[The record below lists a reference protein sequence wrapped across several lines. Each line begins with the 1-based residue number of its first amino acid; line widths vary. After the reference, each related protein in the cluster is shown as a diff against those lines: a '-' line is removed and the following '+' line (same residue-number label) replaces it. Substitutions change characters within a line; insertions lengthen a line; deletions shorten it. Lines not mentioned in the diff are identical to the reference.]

1 MDRNTLVG
9 MLLISIIIGVW
20 MLYTAIEQRPSQE
33 QAHRT
38 SQQAQKPS
46 AGPTDTGRAD
56 TGRAVLNDRSITPAQ
71 PALPEQRIRVVT
83 ENYRATIS
91 SLGMTITRWELQHY
105 KAWYG
110 DLVQLVYP
118 GARELGM
125 TFTTRS
131 GEKLAPR
138 QQQFEL
144 LNAPA
149 SGTIV
154 LRGDS
159 SFTLHGRLRMGGAT
173 VERTITFH
181 GTSYLLDTR
190 IVVENADSLLPMT
203 RRWYDIGWSSGL
215 KYQEASSVE
224 ESNHSTAFAS
234 LNGSLDE
241 LDVSDYNKPASVHQS
256 GTIDYIGTKT
266 KYFMVALLN
275 GRTDRQGEC
284 FLEGVLY
291 GAPNNG
297 RIKVYSATYRVP
309 YRGGRQSDSFAV
321 YIGPLD
327 YDIVKQYG
335 LQATV
340 NFGWRWIVRPIGEFF
355 MLPIFKVI
363 HTFIPNY
370 GIAIIVFSMLMKLLL
385 LPLSR
390 GQMQAALKMKALQP
404 EIEKLRKKYADDP
417 MALQRAQMQLFSE
430 YGVNPMGGCLPLLLQ
445 LPILYALYAVLAT
458 NIAMRQ
464 AVFIPG
470 WIDDL
475 SVPDHVIHL
484 PFSIF
489 GIEALSGMALIM
501 GATLFIQQKMTITDP
516 NQKALVYVMP
526 IMLTLMFSY
535 LPSGLNLY
543 YLVFNILGILQQ
555 VWMTKFSKKTLTL
568 ADLKRMPKKEGWL
581 QKRLRLAQELAES
594 QGRTLP
600 LNLPNAPKAQPKRPK
615 KRR

>member
-1 MDRNTLVG
+1 MDRNTLIG
-9 MLLISIIIGVW
+9 MVLISIIIGVW
-20 MLYTAIEQRPSQE
+20 MLYTAIEQRPQAEHPPSSAQHAKSRATVPVDSGHSSQ
-33 QAHRT
+33 
-38 SQQAQKPS
+38 PS
-46 AGPTDTGRAD
+46 AVISP
-56 TGRAVLNDRSITPAQ
+56 VQ
-71 PALPEQRIRVVT
+71 PAVPEQRIRVVT

-91 SLGMTITRWELQHY
+91 SLGMTITRWELRHY

-110 DLVQLVYP
+110 EPVQLVYP

-131 GEKLAPR
+131 GEKLTPR

-144 LNAPA
+144 VNAPA
-149 SGTIV
+149 SGTIE

-159 SFTLHGRLRMGGAT
+159 SFTLRGRLRMGAAT

-181 GTSYLLDTR
+181 GKTYLLDTR
-190 IVVENADSLLPMT
+190 ITVEDADSLLPLT
-203 RRWYDIGWSSGL
+203 RRWYDVGWSSGL

-256 GTIDYIGTKT
+256 GTVEYIGTKT
-266 KYFMVALLN
+266 KYFLVAILN
-275 GRTDRQGEC
+275 GRPDRQGEY
-284 FLEGVLY
+284 FLEGVMY

-321 YIGPLD
+321 YLGPLD
-327 YDIVKQYG
+327 YDIVKHYG

-340 NFGWRWIVRPIGEFF
+340 NFGWRWIVRPIGEYF
-355 MLPIFKVI
+355 MLPIFKAI
-363 HTFIPNY
+363 HALIPNY
-370 GIAIIVFSMLMKLLL
+370 GIAIIVFSVLMKILL

-404 EIEKLRKKYADDP
+404 EIAKLRKKYADDP
-417 MALQRAQMQLFSE
+417 MALQRAQMQLFTE
-430 YGVNPMGGCLPLLLQ
+430 YGVNPMGGCLPLFLQ

-464 AVFIPG
+464 AAFIPG

-475 SVPDHVIHL
+475 SIPDHVIHL

-501 GATLFIQQKMTITDP
+501 GATLFVQQKMTITDP

-543 YLVFNILGILQQ
+543 YLVFNVLGILQQ
-555 VWMTKFSKKTLTL
+555 VWMTKFSKRTLTL

-581 QKRLRLAQELAES
+581 QKRLRIAQELAES

-600 LNLPNAPKAQPKRPK
+600 INLPTTPKSPPTRPK

>member
-1 MDRNTLVG
+1 MDRNTFIG
-9 MLLISIIIGVW
+9 MLLISLIIGVW
-20 MLYTAIEQRPSQE
+20 MFYTAIEQRPSSPQ
-33 QAHRT
+33 QPST
-38 SQQAQKPS
+38 SQQRSESTARPPDSSLVERTSTPSIASAQ
-46 AGPTDTGRAD
+46 
-56 TGRAVLNDRSITPAQ
+56 PAQ
-71 PALPEQRIRVVT
+71 PEGRIRIVT
-83 ENYRATIS
+83 EHYRATIS
-91 SLGMTITRWELQHY
+91 SLGMTVARWELQRY
-105 KAWYG
+105 NAWYG
-110 DLVQLVYP
+110 QPVQLVQP
-118 GARELGM
+118 GARELGI
-125 TFTTRS
+125 TFTLRS
-131 GEKLAPR
+131 GEKISPR
-138 QQQFEL
+138 QQPFEFV
-144 LNAPA
+144 NAPA
-149 SGTIV
+149 NGTIE

-159 SFTLHGRLRMGGAT
+159 SFTLRGRLRLGVAT
-173 VERTITFH
+173 IERMLTFH
-181 GTSYLLDTR
+181 GRTYHVDSRIIFDSADT
-190 IVVENADSLLPMT
+190 LLPLT
-203 RRWYDIGWSSGL
+203 RRWYDFGWSSGL

-241 LDVSDYNKPASVHQS
+241 LDASDYNKPVSVHQS
-256 GTIDYIGTKT
+256 GTVEYIGTKT
-266 KYFMVALLN
+266 KYFMVAILN
-275 GRTDRQGEC
+275 GRPDRQGEY
-284 FLEGVLY
+284 FLEGVMY

-297 RIKVYSATYRVP
+297 RVKVYSASYRVP
-309 YRGGRQSDSFAV
+309 YRGGRQSDSFTI
-321 YIGPLD
+321 YLGPLD
-327 YDIVKQYG
+327 YDIVKPYG

-340 NFGWRWIVRPIGEFF
+340 NFGWRWIVRPIGEYF
-355 MLPIFKVI
+355 MLPIFKAI
-363 HTFIPNY
+363 HSVIPNY
-370 GIAIIVFSMLMKLLL
+370 GFSIIVFSVLMKLLL

-390 GQMQAALKMKALQP
+390 GQLQAALKMKALQP

-458 NIAMRQ
+458 NIAMRH

-484 PFSIF
+484 PVSIF

-501 GATLFIQQKMTITDP
+501 GLTLFLQQKMTITDP

-543 YLVFNILGILQQ
+543 YLVFNLVGIVQQ
-555 VWMTKFSKKTLTL
+555 VWMTKFSKKKLTL

-581 QKRLRLAQELAES
+581 QKRLRIAQELAEA
-594 QGRTLP
+594 QGRSLP
-600 LNLPNAPKAQPKRPK
+600 MNLQNPPKPTPTKHSK

>member
-1 MDRNTLVG
+1 MDRNALIG
-9 MLLISIIIGVW
+9 MLLISLIIGVW
-20 MLYTAIEQRPSQE
+20 MFYSSTRQHSTQAPPQDSVPTA
-33 QAHRT
+33 T
-38 SQQAQKPS
+38 
-46 AGPTDTGRAD
+46 
-56 TGRAVLNDRSITPAQ
+56 TPAPAPAVPAVASAR
-71 PALPEQRIRVVT
+71 PALPEERVRIVT
-83 ENYRATIS
+83 DNYRATIS
-91 SLGMTITRWELQHY
+91 SLGMTVTRWELRHY
-105 KAWYG
+105 NAWYG
-110 DLVQLVYP
+110 EPVQLVQP

-125 TFTTRS
+125 LFTTRS
-131 GEKLAPR
+131 GEKITPR
-138 QQQFEL
+138 QQPFAF
-144 LNAPA
+144 LNMPA
-149 SGTIV
+149 GGTIT
-154 LRGDS
+154 LTGDS
-159 SFTLHGRLRMGGAT
+159 SFTLRGVLRIGGAT
-173 VERTITFH
+173 IERHFTFH
-181 GTSYLLDTR
+181 GASYLISTR
-190 IVVENADSLLPMT
+190 ITLEGADTLLPLT
-203 RRWYDIGWSSGL
+203 HRWYDVAWNSGL
-215 KYQEASSVE
+215 KYQEANSVE

-241 LDVSDYNKPASVHQS
+241 LDVSDYNKPVSTHQS
-256 GTIDYIGTKT
+256 GTVEYIGTKT

-275 GRTDRQGEC
+275 GRPHNQGEY

-297 RIKVYSATYRVP
+297 RVKVYSAAYRIP
-309 YRGGRQSDSFAV
+309 YRGGRQSDSLAV

-327 YDIVKQYG
+327 YDIVKHYG

-355 MLPIFKVI
+355 MLPIFKAI
-363 HTFIPNY
+363 HSVIPNY
-370 GIAIIVFSMLMKLLL
+370 GFSIIVFSVLMKLLL

-390 GQMQAALKMKALQP
+390 GQMQSALKMKALQP

-417 MALQRAQMQLFSE
+417 MTLQREQMQLFSQ

-475 SVPDHVIHL
+475 SIPDHVLRL

-489 GIEALSGMALIM
+489 GIEAISGMALIM
-501 GATLFIQQKMTITDP
+501 GITLFVQQKMTITDP
-516 NQKALVYVMP
+516 NQKALVYLMP

-543 YLVFNILGILQQ
+543 YLVFNVLGIVQQ
-555 VWMTKFSKKTLTL
+555 VWMTKFSKKTITL

-581 QKRLRLAQELAES
+581 QKRLRLAQELAQA
-594 QGRTLP
+594 QGRSLP
-600 LNLPNAPKAQPKRPK
+600 VELPSQKKQQSPKRSPK